1 MNQENMV
8 MSDENN
14 PTLMTD
20 KQTTVQGAANMK
32 GRKMELDN
40 RTNRRALSVINQ
52 NLGALPF
59 KKSGTSQTNKMPSNN
74 PPVPTHRPITRKF
87 AAQMA
92 SLHQHQ
98 HEENK
103 KPKVEAK
110 ELSIWEDRDEQ
121 ENVGANGQHAP
132 MVLEQTETDSTEKA
146 QMVIGL
152 DCIYD
157 ISEEAV
163 LDIDSCDMNN
173 PLAVN
178 EYVEDLFAYY
188 RKVEK
193 SSCVSPGYMD
203 QQFDINERMRAVLID
218 WLIEVHHKFELREET
233 LFLTVNLIDR
243 FLEKQTV
250 VRKKLQLV
258 GMVAML
264 LACKYEETAVPV
276 VSDFIYISD
285 KAYTRKEVLDM
296 ESLMLKT
303 LQFNLSV
310 PTPCVFMRRFLK
322 AAESDKK
329 LELLS
334 FFLIELCLV
343 EYAMLEC
350 SPSLLA
356 AAAVYTAHCTL
367 YGVRQWSKTC
377 EWHTGYSHHQLL
389 ESSRMIVGIH
399 KKAGTGKL
407 TGVYRK
413 YSTSKFGN
421 AAKFVPAAH
430 KECMQ
435 GI

>member
-8 MSDENN
+8 MSDEKN
-14 PTLMTD
+14 PTLITD
-20 KQTTVQGAANMK
+20 KQTTVQEGAANMN
-32 GRKMELDN
+32 GRKMGLDN
-40 RTNRRALSVINQ
+40 QTNRRELSVITQ

-59 KKSGTSQTNKMPSNN
+59 KKRAISQTNKMPSNN
-74 PPVPTHRPITRKF
+74 PPLPTHRAITRKF
-87 AAQMA
+87 AAEMA

-103 KPKVEAK
+103 KPKVEGK

-121 ENVGANGQHAP
+121 ENIGANGQHAP
-132 MVLEQTETDSTEKA
+132 MVLEQTEKDSTKKA
-146 QMVIGL
+146 QMDIDL
-152 DCIYD
+152 ED
-157 ISEEAV
+157 ISEEEAV
-163 LDIDSCDMNN
+163 MDIDSCDMNN

-188 RKVEK
+188 RKVENF
-193 SSCVSPGYMD
+193 SCVSPGYMA

-250 VRKKLQLV
+250 MRKKLQLV
-258 GMVAML
+258 GMVSML
-264 LACKYEETAVPV
+264 LACKYEETAVPG
-276 VSDFIYISD
+276 VSDFIYISGE
-285 KAYTRKEVLDM
+285 AYTRKEVLDM

-303 LQFNLSV
+303 LQFKLSV

-343 EYAMLEC
+343 EYEMLEC

-356 AAAVYTAHCTL
+356 AAAVYTAQCTL

-377 EWHTGYSHHQLL
+377 EWHTGYSEHQLR
-389 ESSRMIVGIH
+389 ESSRMIVGIQ

-421 AAKFVPAAH
+421 AAKFAPAADFLLVH
-430 KECMQ
+430 
-435 GI
+435 I

>member
-8 MSDENN
+8 MSDEKN
-14 PTLMTD
+14 PTLITD
-20 KQTTVQGAANMK
+20 KQTTVQGAANMN
-32 GRKMELDN
+32 GRKMGLDN
-40 RTNRRALSVINQ
+40 QTNRRELSVITQ

-59 KKSGTSQTNKMPSNN
+59 KKRAISQTNKMPSNN
-74 PPVPTHRPITRKF
+74 PPLPTHMPITRKF
-87 AAQMA
+87 AAEMA

-103 KPKVEAK
+103 KPKVEGK
-110 ELSIWEDRDEQ
+110 ELSIWEDRDEH
-121 ENVGANGQHAP
+121 ENIGANGQHAP
-132 MVLEQTETDSTEKA
+132 MVLEQTEKDSTKKA
-146 QMVIGL
+146 EM
-152 DCIYD
+152 D
-157 ISEEAV
+157 ISEEEAV
-163 LDIDSCDMNN
+163 MDIDSCDMNN
-173 PLAVN
+173 PLAVK

-188 RKVEK
+188 RNVENF
-193 SSCVSPGYMD
+193 SCVSPGYMA

-250 VRKKLQLV
+250 MRKKLQLV
-258 GMVAML
+258 GMVSML
-264 LACKYEETAVPV
+264 LACKYEETAVPG
-276 VSDFIYISD
+276 VSDFIYISGE
-285 KAYTRKEVLDM
+285 AYTRKEVLDM

-303 LQFNLSV
+303 LQFKLSV
-310 PTPCVFMRRFLK
+310 PTACVFMRRFLK

-343 EYAMLEC
+343 EYEMLKC

-356 AAAVYTAHCTL
+356 AAAVYTAQCTL
-367 YGVRQWSKTC
+367 YGVRQWSKTF
-377 EWHTGYSHHQLL
+377 EWHTGYSEHQLR

-421 AAKFVPAAH
+421 AAKFAPAADFLLVH
-430 KECMQ
+430 
-435 GI
+435 I